1 MSRHPADVRSAPP
14 DVVFVHV
21 KRKLVCVGAKE
32 EVARRRVKGALGLS
46 RRAGGVEDEEGILG
60 IHRFRFALVARLG
73 HLLMPPEVAAR
84 CPVDLDLLAD
94 PFHHDHL
101 FDRRAFLQGR
111 VGVLLLRDGLG
122 AAEGPVADYENPGLG
137 VLDPDGQRVR
147 AETAEHHGMDGADP
161 RTGQHRDAGLGDHRH
176 VDADTVSLFD
186 PMGFEDIREFADL
199 FVEFAVRD
207 GALFARL
214 VADPLDRHLVAALLQ
229 LPIQAVVGNVQF
241 RALEIFQIDRPFAD
255 IEVEILDLVPLLE
268 EGQVFI
274 RLLGPEAGRIGQ
286 EPRVEL
292 LVLLPAFDV
301 RDFTNPLLYRIDL
314 FQLYLFLF
322 CHRDLPFYTEIVF
335 RLERPFL
342 PSELLLHPIRDDGFP
357 RHPAPSS
364 LCSLS
369 IPYG

>member
-1 MSRHPADVRSAPP
+1 M
-14 DVVFVHV
+14 HV
-21 KRKLVCVGAKE
+21 KRELVRVGGE
-32 EVARRRVKGALGLS
+32 EEIARRRVEGALGLS

-60 IHRFRFALVARLG
+60 VHRFRFAPVARLG
-73 HLLMPPEVAAR
+73 HLLMPPEVTAR

-101 FDRRAFLQGR
+101 LDRRAFLQGR
-111 VGVLLLRDGLG
+111 IGILLLRDGLR
-122 AAEGPVADYENPGLG
+122 AAEGSVADDENPGLG

-176 VDADTVSLFD
+176 VDADTVTLFD
-186 PMGFEDIREFADL
+186 PMGFEDIRELADL

-207 GALFARL
+207 GALFTWL

-229 LPIQAVVGNVQF
+229 LPIEAVVSNVQF
-241 RALEIFQIDRPFAD
+241 RALEILQIDRPFAD

-274 RLLGPEAGRIGQ
+274 RLLRPEAGRVGQ
-286 EPRVEL
+286 ELCVEL
-292 LVLLPAFDV
+292 FVLLPAFDV
-301 RDFTNPLLYRIDL
+301 RDFTNPLLYRINL

-357 RHPAPSS
+357 RRPAPPSFVPYRS
-364 LCSLS
+364 RTVR
-369 IPYG
+369 IPEC